1 MHSKSVFL
9 DMCDAFLAFVL
20 ISAGFCNVHMCAVM
34 LCVMMLM
41 ITLCCCLLQQVRD
54 EADEL
59 APGWGKQI
67 WQQAVNRHLQ
77 ARQQQQQAVQ
87 AEEDKKTQANRYIS
101 SGS

>member
-1 MHSKSVFL
+1 
-9 DMCDAFLAFVL
+9 
-20 ISAGFCNVHMCAVM
+20 
-34 LCVMMLM
+34 
-41 ITLCCCLLQQVRD
+41 VRD

-87 AEEDKKTQANRYIS
+87 AEEDKKTQANRYNS
-101 SGS
+101 SSCYLLSSDVLSLHCMLAI